1 MGLGQF
7 ANLRGRLD
15 KKEGRDVFDGVG
27 GGGGGEGLR
36 PNAYDDYCF

>member
-15 KKEGRDVFDGVG
+15 KKEGRDVFEG
-27 GGGGGEGLR
+27 GGWGGGEGLI
-36 PNAYDDYCF
+36 PNAYYEYCF